1 MAEADE
7 DDSNWLVELGL
18 MEVLPSLEVQPNP
31 QWPSNA
37 FSLPNNLSCRLVAL
51 VLVSMC
57 RGKSIWVLDD
67 FVLLLSW
74 VGLFHNN
81 SGLEDSYGNSD
92 SLKESGSKK
101 RVRSGTC
108 ASDSK
113 AHREKMRRDKLNDRQ
128 THSLS
133 PSLFLCAWLSDGY
146 AAFRLVFQE
155 LSSILEPGKQP
166 KMDKSVI
173 LGDAV
178 RMVVQL
184 RDEAQKL
191 KESYDNLQE
200 KVNELKAEK
209 SELRDE
215 KQKLKAEKDKLE
227 QHLKALN
234 SQPGFLPHPP
244 AMPSPFPAPHQ
255 VFASKM
261 MPYLGYPGIPMWQF
275 VPPAAVDTS
284 EDHALRPP
292 VA

>member
-1 MAEADE
+1 MAETEE
-7 DDSNWLVELGL
+7 DGSNWLIELGL
-18 MEVLPSLEVQPNP
+18 MEDLPSLEPNA

-37 FSLPNNLSCRLVAL
+37 FSLPNNLS
-51 VLVSMC
+51 
-57 RGKSIWVLDD
+57 
-67 FVLLLSW
+67 
-74 VGLFHNN
+74 

-92 SLKESGSKK
+92 SLKECGSKK
-101 RVRSGTC
+101 R
-108 ASDSK
+108 
-113 AHREKMRRDKLNDRQ
+113 
-128 THSLS
+128 
-133 PSLFLCAWLSDGY
+133 
-146 AAFRLVFQE
+146 FQE

-191 KESYDNLQE
+191 KESNNNLQE
-200 KVNELKAEK
+200 KVIELKAEK
-209 SELRDE
+209 NELRDE

-227 QHLKALN
+227 QHLKAMN
-234 SQPGFLPHPP
+234 TQPGFLPHPP
-244 AMPSPFPAPHQ
+244 AMPSPFSAPHQ

-261 MPYLGYPGIPMWQF
+261 MPYIGYPGIPMWQF

-284 EDHALRPP
+284 EDHSLRPP